1 MTAPALRLR
10 RKPGGAAGPPIPRG
24 MRLPAFFSIAPAAVL
39 FGTFFAIPLV
49 VLIATSFTSWS
60 GRSLEFVGWEN
71 YERMLADPVFA
82 KALGNTLFYLAIGVF
97 VQVPLGVG
105 VGMVLALKPRGW
117 EAFRTLLFIPFVI
130 SGAAYALIFSMFYNS
145 RLGLLNNMLAPL
157 GISGRDWL
165 YDSATARWAVAGTF
179 AFILGFVMIVIMAE
193 IASIPRELY
202 EAARV
207 DGAGELQQQVLITLP
222 LLRNAIGTCVLIRV
236 LADIGMFDLVFI
248 LTSGGPDDATVS
260 LALYA
265 YRAYLQSDWGFAN
278 AVGTVII
285 ALGAILIVLTRRL
298 FRIGDR

>member
-1 MTAPALRLR
+1 
-10 RKPGGAAGPPIPRG
+10 
-24 MRLPAFFSIAPAAVL
+24 MRVPVFISIAPAVL
-39 FGTFFAIPLV
+39 LFATFFAIPLV
-49 VLIATSFTSWS
+49 VLAGTSFTSWS
-60 GRSLEFVGWEN
+60 GRSLEFVGIEN
-71 YERMLADPVFA
+71 YQRMIADPVFA
-82 KALGNTLFYLAIGVF
+82 KALGNTLFYLAVGVF

-105 VGMVLALKPRGW
+105 VGMILALKPRGW
-117 EAFRTLLFIPFVI
+117 KTFRTLLFIPFVI

-165 YDSATARWAVAGTF
+165 FDSATARWAVAGTF
-179 AFILGFVMIVIMAE
+179 VFILGFVMIVIMAE
-193 IASIPRELY
+193 IASIPRELF

-207 DGAGELQQQVLITLP
+207 DGASEFQQQVLITLP

-278 AVGTVII
+278 AVGMVII
-285 ALGAILIVLTRRL
+285 ALGAMLIVLIRRL